1 MTRVQVGIVGAG
13 PAGLL
18 LAYLLRRAGVAAVVL
33 EARSRAYLEQSPHRI
48 RAGVLEWGSKEI
60 LRQAGLGERM
70 LAQGLEHRGVY
81 LAFDGALHRLDFP
94 TLTEGRS
101 IWVYGQQFVVQDMI
115 RKHLEEGG
123 EIRFEHEVVG
133 LEADAEGL
141 ALVYRSAEG
150 ATGRLICDFAVG
162 ADGSHSGL
170 RSQIPGVRV
179 HQKHYPYA
187 WLGILAEAPPAAE
200 ELIYASHPRGFALFS
215 MRSPTRS
222 RNYLQVGVEERL
234 EDWPEERIW
243 AELNLR
249 LGGVARVEP
258 GPLLEKSLTPLRSLV
273 VEPMQHG
280 RFFLAGDAAHVV
292 PPTGAKGMN
301 LALCDAVL
309 LCRAL
314 LAYYRRGEEGP
325 LLRYTQDAL
334 RHVWQAELFSYFM
347 TTLLHTPDDPFENG
361 LRLAQLRHLAESPHL
376 QRFLAENY
384 VGLYTSGRYAF
395 WEEGVPA

>member
-1 MTRVQVGIVGAG
+1 MARVGIVGAG

-18 LAYLLRRAGVAAVVL
+18 LAHLLHREGLEAVVF
-33 EARSRAYLEQSPHRI
+33 EAKSREYLETSPHRI

-60 LRQAGLGERM
+60 LRRAGLGQRM
-70 LAQGLEHRGVY
+70 LEQGLEHRGVY

-94 TLTEGRS
+94 SLTGKS

-115 RKHLEEGG
+115 RLHLAQGG
-123 EIRFEHEVVG
+123 EIRFEHEVLG
-133 LEADAEGL
+133 LEGDAGGL
-141 ALVYRSAEG
+141 WVVYRTPQG
-150 ATGRLICDFAVG
+150 ATERLACDFVVG
-162 ADGSHSGL
+162 ADGSHSRL
-170 RSQIPGVRV
+170 RGQIPGARL
-179 HQKHYPYA
+179 HQKNYPFA

-243 AELNLR
+243 AELNER
-249 LGGVARVEP
+249 LGGVAEVRP

-273 VEPMQHG
+273 LEPMQHG
-280 RFFLAGDAAHVV
+280 RFFLMGDAAHVV

-301 LALCDAVL
+301 LALSDAVL
-309 LCRAL
+309 LYRAL
-314 LAYYRRGEEGP
+314 LAYYRRGEEGH

-347 TTLLHTPDDPFENG
+347 TTLLHTPADPFDDG
-361 LRLAQLRHLAESPHL
+361 LRTAQLRHLAESPHL

-384 VGLYTSGRYAF
+384 VGLYTSGRYPG
-395 WEEGVPA
+395 WVGEGVLA

>member
-1 MTRVQVGIVGAG
+1 MARVGVVGAG

-18 LAYLLRRAGVAAVVL
+18 LAYLLHREGLEVVVF
-33 EARSRAYLEQSPHRI
+33 EAKSREYLETSPHRI
-48 RAGVLEWGSKEI
+48 RAGVLEWGSQEI
-60 LRQAGLGERM
+60 LRRAGLGQRM
-70 LAQGLEHRGVY
+70 LEQGLEHRGVY
-81 LAFDGALHRLDFP
+81 LAFDRALHRLDFP
-94 TLTEGRS
+94 SLTGKS

-115 RKHLEEGG
+115 RLHLAQGG
-123 EIRFEHEVVG
+123 AIRFEHEVLG
-133 LEADAEGL
+133 LEEDAGGL
-141 ALVYRSAEG
+141 WVVYRTPEG
-150 ATGRLICDFAVG
+150 ATERMRCDFVVG
-162 ADGSHSGL
+162 ADGSHSRL
-170 RSQIPGVRV
+170 RAQIPEARL
-179 HQKHYPYA
+179 HQKNYPFA

-243 AELNLR
+243 AELNER
-249 LGGVARVEP
+249 LGGVAEVRP

-273 VEPMQHG
+273 LEPMQHG
-280 RFFLAGDAAHVV
+280 RFFLMGDAAHVV

-301 LALCDAVL
+301 LALSDAVL
-309 LCRAL
+309 LYRAL
-314 LAYYRRGEEGP
+314 LAYYRRGEEGH

-347 TTLLHTPDDPFENG
+347 TTLLHTPTDPFDDG
-361 LRLAQLRHLAESPHL
+361 LRTAQLRHLAESPHL

-384 VGLYTSGRYAF
+384 VGLYTSGRYPG
-395 WEEGVPA
+395 WVGEGVSA

>member
-1 MTRVQVGIVGAG
+1 MAKVGVVGAG

-18 LAYLLRRAGVAAVVL
+18 LAQLLHREGIEVVVL
-33 EARSRAYLEQSPHRI
+33 EAKSREYLEQSPHRI
-48 RAGVLEWGSKEI
+48 RAGVLEWGSKEV
-60 LRQAGLGERM
+60 LLQAGLGERM
-70 LAQGLEHRGVY
+70 LAQGLEHRGIY
-81 LAFDGALHRLDFP
+81 LAFDGGMHRLDFP
-94 TLTEGRS
+94 SLTGKS

-115 RKHLEEGG
+115 QAHLAAGG
-123 EIRFEHEVVG
+123 EIHFEHEVLG
-133 LEADAEGL
+133 LEDGG
-141 ALVYRSAEG
+141 LVYSTPEG
-150 ATGRLICDFAVG
+150 AVERLACDFVVG
-162 ADGSHSGL
+162 ADGSHSRL
-170 RSQIPGVRV
+170 RAQIPGARV
-179 HQKHYPYA
+179 HQKIYPFA

-222 RNYLQVGVEERL
+222 RNYLQVAVEEKL
-234 EDWPEERIW
+234 ENWPEERIW
-243 AELNLR
+243 EELNER
-249 LGGVARVEP
+249 LGGVAEVRP

-280 RFFLAGDAAHVV
+280 RFFLMGDAAHVV

-309 LCRAL
+309 LYRAL
-314 LAYYRRGEEGP
+314 LTYYRRGEEGR

-347 TTLLHTPDDPFENG
+347 TTLLHTPADSFDEG
-361 LRLAQLRHLAESPHL
+361 LRTAQLRHVAESPHL

-384 VGLYTSGRYAF
+384 VGLYTSGRYPGLLNQ
-395 WEEGVPA
+395 EV